1 MLHYEWK
8 LIKELNHFTYNYEQY
23 KYHQNTQ
30 MLESLSTPLYREYII
45 AFTCTCNLNIIED
58 QELERLR

>member
-30 MLESLSTPLYREYII
+30 ILEPLHTPLHRDYILLHLHVHVI
-45 AFTCTCNLNIIED
+45 
-58 QELERLR
+58 